1 MSSFASPWASLVA
14 RTASQWFVFSTE
26 VKNRQDV
33 SVCPAMPYSEKGSLR
48 PSVPSNIPYR
58 F

>member
-1 MSSFASPWASLVA
+1 MSSFASQWASLAGQDRV
-14 RTASQWFVFSTE
+14 SMVVFSTE
-26 VKNRQDV
+26 VKDRQDV

-48 PSVPSNIPYR
+48 RSVPSNIPYR